1 MTLEVSKIY
10 SAALAIEQMRIQH
23 ELPYRTVRAFQRIR
37 RALKEEAGNIR
48 SEQTKLM
55 ELHHGV
61 VKNDG
66 KIAFTT
72 QQDRAAF
79 EAAWE
84 ALFNDTADMEIEP
97 VDLSE
102 YAEFIH
108 FSSVDADIEALCNF
122 VIIEKE

>member
-1 MTLEVSKIY
+1 MTLKVSQIY
-10 SAALAIEQMRIQH
+10 SAALAIAQMRIQH
-23 ELPYRTVRAFQRIR
+23 ELPYRTVRAFQQIR

-55 ELHHGV
+55 ELYHGV

-66 KIAFTT
+66 KIAFAT
-72 QQDRAAF
+72 QQDRTAF

-84 ALFNDTADMEIEP
+84 TLFNDTADMEIDP

-102 YAEFIH
+102 YAEFIS
-108 FSSVDADIEALCNF
+108 FSTVDADIEALCNF

>member
-1 MTLEVSKIY
+1 MTLKVSQIY

-55 ELHHGV
+55 ELYHGV

-84 ALFNDTADMEIEP
+84 NLFNDTAELEVDP

-102 YAEFIH
+102 YTEFIS
-108 FSSVDADIEALCNF
+108 FSTVDADIEALCNF

>member
-1 MTLEVSKIY
+1 MTLKVSQIY

-55 ELHHGV
+55 ELYHGV

-72 QQDRAAF
+72 QQDRVAF

-84 ALFNDTADMEIEP
+84 NLFNDTADMEIEP

-102 YAEFIH
+102 YAEFIS
-108 FSSVDADIEALCNF
+108 FSTVDADIEALCNF